1 MLIDNGVEFYD
12 NSQKLTIAT
21 SFFRQ
26 IFSESSS
33 SDRDFALSQLYPQ
46 PENLQDLCLPFTRE
60 EITKVIHSA
69 PNNKSPGPDGFTNEF
84 YKKFVNK
91 LLPDLQAIF
100 QDLFNNSIDLSG
112 VNHSYITLLPKIA
125 TAVQI
130 KDFRPIS
137 LLHSVPKLISKTIT
151 IRLQKEI
158 PKLIDPMQSGFIKG
172 RSITENLIFASEL
185 VQSALKNKKLM
196 LVLKLDFYKAFDTVS
211 WDALFRVLEMRGF
224 PEKWIGWTKTLLCS
238 GKAQI
243 IINGQKGEHI

>member
-1 MLIDNGVEFYD
+1 VASVNRQKNSIRLLIDNGVEFYD

-69 PNNKSPGPDGFTNEF
+69 PNNKSSGPDGFTNEF

-185 VQSALKNKKLM
+185 VQSAL
-196 LVLKLDFYKAFDTVS
+196 AHVS
-211 WDALFRVLEMRGF
+211 
-224 PEKWIGWTKTLLCS
+224 ISLL
-238 GKAQI
+238 GH
-243 IINGQKGEHI
+243 GEGNRCHHGRR